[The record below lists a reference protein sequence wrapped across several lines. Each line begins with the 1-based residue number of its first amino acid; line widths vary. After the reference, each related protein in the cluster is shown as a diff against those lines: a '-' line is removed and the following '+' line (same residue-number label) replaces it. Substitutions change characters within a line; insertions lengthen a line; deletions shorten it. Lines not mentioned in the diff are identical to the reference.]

1 MTNAIETIALKDLA
15 IALIPV
21 AVVLAILWRWALEF
35 KTGVYALLRMLV
47 QLLAIGYVLTSV
59 FSEQNVW
66 LVVAMVGLMILC
78 ASWIA
83 LRTIDLPRSV
93 LYAHALAAIVLGG
106 GSTLVIITA
115 GVLKLDPWYLPH
127 KLIPLAGMVF
137 ANAMTAISIAIE
149 RLTSELKQGIPYT
162 TARGTA
168 LRAALIPITNALF
181 AVGLV
186 SLPGMM
192 TGMLINEADPLVAAR
207 YQIMVMCMIYGSCG
221 ISAALFL
228 IFIRNKVND
237 LTGPSKD

>member
-1 MTNAIETIALKDLA
+1 M
-15 IALIPV
+15 
-21 AVVLAILWRWALEF
+21 
-35 KTGVYALLRMLV
+35 
-47 QLLAIGYVLTSV
+47 
-59 FSEQNVW
+59 
-66 LVVAMVGLMILC
+66 VVAMVGLMILC

-149 RLTSELKQGIPYT
+149 RLTPELKQGIPYT